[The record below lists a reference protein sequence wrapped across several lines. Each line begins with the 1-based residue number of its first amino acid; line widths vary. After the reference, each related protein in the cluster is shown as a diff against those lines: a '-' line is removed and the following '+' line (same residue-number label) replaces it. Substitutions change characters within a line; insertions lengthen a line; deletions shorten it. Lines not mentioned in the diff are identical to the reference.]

1 MEIVHIINHYWW
13 FLNIYDV
20 DYQNDQP
27 KKEFCK
33 TTFQYFS
40 IFFELRLTTAV
51 FSNHILLRSSG
62 VAIYCERLY
71 FHGNWWVGRM
81 PLILRTEE

>member
-1 MEIVHIINHYWW
+1 MEIVHIITHHWW

-40 IFFELRLTTAV
+40 IFFELRLTT
-51 FSNHILLRSSG
+51 LLL
-62 VAIYCERLY
+62 CFL
-71 FHGNWWVGRM
+71 
-81 PLILRTEE
+81 